1 MQISHFLHAAVV
13 VSDLAQAEHFY
24 GTVLGLPKVD
34 RALRFPGAWY
44 QLGAG
49 QIHLIAELT
58 AENPGFASPQAS
70 AQAAKWGRNAH
81 LALAVVDLQAAK
93 HHLQAHGYEVQLS
106 ASGRSALFVKDPDGN
121 VIELSE

>member
-1 MQISHFLHAAVV
+1 MQIACFLHTAVV
-13 VSDLAQAEHFY
+13 VSDLKRAEHFY

-44 QLGAG
+44 QIGEV
-49 QIHLIAELT
+49 QIHLIADEPSLISHH
-58 AENPGFASPQAS
+58 ASQ
-70 AQAAKWGRNAH
+70 QAAKWGRSAH
-81 LALAVVDLQAAK
+81 IALAVVDLQAAK
-93 HHLQAHGYEVQLS
+93 EHLQAHGYEVQLS

>member
-34 RALRFPGAWY
+34 RVLRFPGAWY

-49 QIHLIAELT
+49 QIHLIAN
-58 AENPGFASPQAS
+58 NPGFMPPQAS
-70 AQAAKWGRNAH
+70 AQTAKWGRKAH

-93 HHLQAHGYEVQLS
+93 QQLQAHGYEVQLS

>member
-13 VSDLAQAEHFY
+13 VYDLAQAEHFY

-49 QIHLIAELT
+49 QIHLIAD
-58 AENPGFASPQAS
+58 NPGFTPPQAS

-81 LALAVVDLQAAK
+81 LALAVVDLPAAK
-93 HHLQAHGYEVQLS
+93 QHLQAHGYEVQLS